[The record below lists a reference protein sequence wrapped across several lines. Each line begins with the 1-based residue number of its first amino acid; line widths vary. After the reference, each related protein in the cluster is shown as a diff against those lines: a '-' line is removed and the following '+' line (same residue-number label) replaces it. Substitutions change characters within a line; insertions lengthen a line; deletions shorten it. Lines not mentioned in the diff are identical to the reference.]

1 MAMPTIINS
10 RYEIRGVVGRG
21 GMGLVYKA
29 FDRVVGRDVA
39 VKTLVDIQG
48 RAALDAFYKEWRLLA
63 NLHHPNIIE
72 IFDIGEFEE
81 DGVVKP
87 FFVMPLLP
95 GMPLDQLVRTP
106 GQKITAERFG
116 EILSQVCRGL
126 QAIHD
131 SGLVH
136 RDIKPSNIFVMDF
149 NSVKLID
156 FGVAHLMGGNTL
168 TELKGTVAYMAPEQI
183 QSKGCS
189 PASDIFSLGVVAY
202 EVLCGV
208 RPFHGQHMEE
218 VFEAILHH
226 SPQPIF
232 ELNPTISQMVSRVV
246 HKALAKQPRHRYSN
260 AIEFAEM
267 YQRALRGEAIPI
279 FDPAR
284 IQPRIE
290 RAVRAFEQGN
300 PQMAMDILNDLDASG
315 HIDPALV
322 PLRARVD
329 EALRRQNI
337 RDLLDRTKLALEE
350 EEFALAAQ
358 NIEAVLKMEPENAEA
373 LKLSEAVRAEVLRRE
388 LDEAL
393 RNGEA
398 ALRDGSYGRARQLLK
413 GVLESRPEEPRAQ
426 QLLAEIEAAEQAYR
440 AALQEKESLY
450 KAAREAWQNSEF
462 SAAAIMLKRVVEL
475 ETKAPDSKSPDSG
488 TNYSSFLSLVE
499 HARIVVSEVHA
510 KCLQHIAEG
519 HFQQAAELC
528 RKCAEK
534 YPGHPV
540 PQGLRLITEAAEQ
553 RALFVHLAQLI
564 QMADTRNDCADTLE
578 ALENANAEFPAMP
591 AFDRWLNA
599 VREQLALSQA
609 VEAKARA
616 HEEAKRFRQALDE
629 WQMLALIDPQRPGL
643 DAEIDRVAR
652 LAGAAVEYPPVV
664 ERPKALAMAVAVG
677 PQDQTLAFDALAKA
691 EATGAAKPSGAPGVA
706 PEGTAPPKP
715 SREKPRA
722 GGFAGRIVAVREHAV
737 RFTTNPMFRRTF
749 RVGRWNLRLASLA
762 AGIGFLVLAAVAA
775 VFMLRDGRNRPPV
788 PGPQSVAVSIR
799 SATPGATIRVGN
811 QTTHGEFSA
820 ELQPGDYPL
829 EVRLAGYEAVRD
841 KIVVPASGLTMTVPE
856 LRPLATSLHISA
868 DLQRARVR
876 VDGQPESPMQD
887 GDFQADDLAAGDHRV
902 VITDGHSQA
911 TVAFSTAIA
920 TAPQIKPPVGA
931 KELVALVA
939 TALGPTVTIRSSVEP
954 TKVTVDGRE
963 AARNEAG
970 AFQAGELP
978 EGEHEIAVL
987 AGKDERKF
995 AVHTGDRPEIRVALY
1010 SDRDVGSIVVTTG
1023 LPDFRVFI
1031 DGVQVTRNIRDG
1043 SMSIGGL
1050 PVKSYKVR
1058 VVADGYQPSS
1068 EPVLEVKKGG
1078 LVKQV
1083 FTLTAIPQFATL
1095 VVKGTPPRT
1104 QVLIDN
1110 TAVGTTDAEGSLTVD
1125 KVSPGEHTVE
1135 LRNPP
1140 QYKPAQF
1147 RRAFDGRESI
1157 TISGA
1162 EARLERNA
1170 ATIVLTAT
1178 PEGVHFETRCG
1189 QGPAQRRP
1197 APVTVTC
1204 GESQFSY
1211 RATLEGYRDVTET
1224 ITLSPGETYR
1234 KPVELTKVI
1243 VAVRKNSCSMTD
1255 LPKRGWTLEEGWY
1268 AAGNDAVL
1276 PCDDMIGTYQFAVR
1290 LPRGFAARSVSWTV
1304 QSGSARQQFVLEK
1317 KSFSFRGGQKQ
1328 DISKYDEDG
1337 HISFRL
1343 INEGNRIIHE
1353 VKAGNSWERLSTNE
1367 GDFRK
1372 SRVIFSKDARIAAFV
1387 FNEH

>member
-1 MAMPTIINS
+1 MPTIINS

-29 FDRVVGRDVA
+29 FDRIVGRDVA

-81 DGVVKP
+81 DGIVKP

-156 FGVAHLMGGNTL
+156 FGVAHLMGGNTM

-183 QSKGCS
+183 QSQGCS

-202 EVLCGV
+202 EVLCGI
-208 RPFHGQHMEE
+208 RPFHGKQMEE

-232 ELNPTISQMVSRVV
+232 ELNPTVSQMVSRVV
-246 HKALAKQPRHRYSN
+246 HKALAKQPRHRYAN

-284 IQPRIE
+284 IQPRID

-322 PLRARVD
+322 PLRNRVD

-337 RDLLDRTKLALEE
+337 RDLLDRAKLALEE

-358 NIEAVLKMEPENAEA
+358 NTDAILKMEPDNAEA
-373 LKLSEAVRAEVLRRE
+373 LKLSEAVRAEVSRRE

-393 RNGEA
+393 RNAEA
-398 ALRDGSYGRARQLLK
+398 TLRDGSYERARQLLK
-413 GVLESRPEEPRAQ
+413 SALESRPDEPRAQ
-426 QLLAEIEAAEQAYR
+426 QLLAEIDAAEQAYR

-450 KAAREAWQNSEF
+450 RAAREAWQNSEF

-488 TNYSSFLSLVE
+488 TNYSSLLSLVE
-499 HARIVVSEVHA
+499 HARTVVSEVHA

-519 HFQQAAELC
+519 HFQNAAELC

-553 RALFVHLAQLI
+553 RSLFVRLTQLV
-564 QMADTRNDCADTLE
+564 QTADTRNDCAGTLE
-578 ALENANAEFPAMP
+578 ALEKANAEFPAPP

-599 VREQLALSQA
+599 VREQLALAQA

-616 HEEAKRFRQALDE
+616 HEGAKRYQQALDE
-629 WQMLALIDPQRPGL
+629 WQMLALIDPQRAGL

-652 LAGAAVEYPPVV
+652 LAGAAAYPSAV
-664 ERPKALAMAVAVG
+664 ERPKALAMAVAAG
-677 PQDQTLAFDALAKA
+677 PQDQTLAFDALAKSA
-691 EATGAAKPSGAPGVA
+691 AAGAGKPAGAAGVAPNDAVSPKPSG
-706 PEGTAPPKP
+706 EE
-715 SREKPRA
+715 SRA
-722 GGFAGRIVAVREHAV
+722 GGFASRIVSAGQHAA
-737 RFTTNPMFRRTF
+737 RFMKSPVFSRTF
-749 RVGRWNLRLASLA
+749 TVGRWTVSFASLA
-762 AGIGFLVLAAVAA
+762 AGIGFLVLLVAIPA
-775 VFMLRDGRNRPPV
+775 IFMLRDRRERPPAS
-788 PGPQSVAVSIR
+788 GPQSVPVSIR
-799 SATPGATIRVGN
+799 SVTPGAVIRVGN
-811 QTTHGEFSA
+811 ETRRGEFRA

-829 EVRLAGYEAVRD
+829 EVRLAGYEAVRE
-841 KIVVPASGLTMTVPE
+841 KIIVPASGLTMTLPE
-856 LRPLATSLHISA
+856 LRPFATSLHISA
-868 DLQRARVR
+868 DLQKARVR
-876 VDGQPESPMQD
+876 VDDRPESPMED
-887 GDFQADDLAAGDHRV
+887 SDFQADDLAAGDHQV
-902 VITDGHSQA
+902 VITDGRSQA
-911 TVAFSTAIA
+911 TIAFSTAPA
-920 TAPQIKPPVGA
+920 KAPQIKSPVGA

-939 TALGPTVTIRSSVEP
+939 TALGSTVTVHGSVEP

-963 AARNEAG
+963 ARNEAG

-978 EGEHEIAVL
+978 EGEHEIAVVS
-987 AGKDERKF
+987 GKDERKF
-995 AVHTGDRPEIRVALY
+995 AIHTGDRPEIRVALY
-1010 SDRDVGSIVVTTG
+1010 SDRDVGSIVISTG

-1031 DGVQVTRNIRDG
+1031 DGVAYTRKIRDG
-1043 SMSIGGL
+1043 SMFIGSL
-1050 PVKSYKVR
+1050 PAKSYKVR
-1058 VVADGYQPSS
+1058 VAADGYQPGA
-1068 EPVLEVKKGG
+1068 EQVLEVKKGG
-1078 LVKQV
+1078 LVKQA
-1083 FTLTAIPQFATL
+1083 FALTAIPQFGTL
-1095 VVKGTPPRT
+1095 VVKGAPPRT

-1110 TAVGTTDAEGSLTVD
+1110 SAVGTTDAEGSLTID

-1147 RRAFDGRESI
+1147 RRTFGSSESI
-1157 TISGA
+1157 AISGA

-1178 PEGVHFETRCG
+1178 PDGVHFETRCG
-1189 QGPAQRRP
+1189 QGSPQRRP

-1211 RATLEGYRDVTET
+1211 RATLEGYREVAET

-1243 VAVRKNSCSMTD
+1243 VAVKKNSCGMAD
-1255 LPKRGWTLEEGWY
+1255 LPKRGWTLDQGWY
-1268 AAGNDAVL
+1268 AAGNEAVL
-1276 PCDDMIGTYQFAVR
+1276 PCEDMTGTYQFAVR
-1290 LPRGFAARSVSWTV
+1290 LPRGFAARPVNWTI
-1304 QSGSARQQFVLEK
+1304 QSGSARHQFVLEK

-1343 INEGNRIIHE
+1343 INEGNRVIHE
-1353 VKAGNSWERLSTNE
+1353 VKAGNSWERLFTNE

-1372 SRVIFSKDARIAAFV
+1372 SKVIFSKDARIAAFM